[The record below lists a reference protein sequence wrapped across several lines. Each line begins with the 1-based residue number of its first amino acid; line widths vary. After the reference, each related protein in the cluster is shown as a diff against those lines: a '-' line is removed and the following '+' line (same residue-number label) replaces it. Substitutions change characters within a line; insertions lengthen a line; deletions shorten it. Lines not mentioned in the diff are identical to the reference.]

1 MACYFARPRAAARDH
16 AGLPRPLPHPH
27 PRDHGHLE
35 DHHRPT
41 TRHRTPSRTPRFHC
55 RRTAAYASR
64 ASCDSVVAR
73 ARPQPARPRRAQCS
87 PWNCTFRCSFRCTFP
102 FSTHFSPPLH
112 PSLSFFV
119 CLSVSS
125 GTELCGARRRWS
137 AQHLAHALA
146 LPPGEST
153 ACLAC
158 YWRRRVSHSRMMH
171 VPTSTRSRGR
181 WLEHPH
187 RSLLRI
193 VTQKHTRQV
202 LSQMVTTTS
211 ISPSRHL

>member
-102 FSTHFSPPLH
+102 FSTHFSPPSTPLF
-112 PSLSFFV
+112 PFYRYTSKSNSGGEKRMF
-119 CLSVSS
+119 VSS
-125 GTELCGARRRWS
+125 TFKVNQHMSRRYLS
-137 AQHLAHALA
+137 
-146 LPPGEST
+146 P
-153 ACLAC
+153 
-158 YWRRRVSHSRMMH
+158 RRPLSR
-171 VPTSTRSRGR
+171 
-181 WLEHPH
+181 L
-187 RSLLRI
+187 I
-193 VTQKHTRQV
+193 D
-202 LSQMVTTTS
+202 
-211 ISPSRHL
+211 